1 MLDSKMRQDPRK
13 TRFLAFSCIWVLLIA
28 FGSAAAI
35 ARLRR
40 DVPKGHAVAK
50 PTLPEADLYN
60 AEEALFKRG
69 PRDLNEICLSFDDGP
84 HPVASPA
91 ILTILHR
98 MHVRATFFVV
108 GKRLAS
114 HPEHVMR
121 MLEEGH
127 EVANHTNT
135 HRRLD
140 NLSPDEIRAEIKGCA
155 REFEYVTN
163 RGMTLLRPPGMRFN
177 KTVLEVAKEMGYVT
191 VGWNIGV
198 RDYPTVDPKD
208 LDHDLDYDFK
218 GSPTVIADDVLKQ
231 AKKGTIILLHENMT
245 TARALPRI
253 IRTLR
258 EAGYKFRTVTQ
269 LLAEVPGAPKI
280 VANPPAG
287 VVP

>member
-1 MLDSKMRQDPRK
+1 MLNNGMRQDPK
-13 TRFLAFSCIWVLLIA
+13 HTRLLAFSCAWLVLIA
-28 FGSAAAI
+28 FGAMATGAHM
-35 ARLRR
+35 R
-40 DVPKGHAVAK
+40 DVPKGTPKSGPVK
-50 PTLPEADLYN
+50 LVVPEADLYN
-60 AEEALFKRG
+60 ANEALFKRG
-69 PRDLNEICLSFDDGP
+69 PRDLNAVCLSFDDGP

-91 ILTILHR
+91 IMNVLRR
-98 MHVRATFFVV
+98 MRVKATFFVV

-127 EVANHTNT
+127 EVANHTNN

-140 NLSPDEIRAEIKGCA
+140 TLSPDEIRAEIRGCA

-163 RGMTLLRPPGMRFN
+163 RQMTLLRPPGMRFN
-177 KTVLEVAKEMGYVT
+177 KKVLDVAREMGYVT
-191 VGWNIGV
+191 VGWNVGA
-198 RDYPTVDPKD
+198 RDYPTVNPKD

-218 GSPTVIADDVLKQ
+218 GSPTEIADCVLKQ

-258 EAGYKFRTVTQ
+258 EAGYKFKTVTQ
-269 LLAEVPGAPKI
+269 MLAQVPGAPKLA
-280 VANPPAG
+280 ANPPAD
-287 VVP
+287 